1 MFTCL
6 FPPPNWKQ
14 LQIQNYILL
23 LFPHR
28 LILNAEEMN
37 ENTATSIYICVAR
50 QNFAY
55 FNKLFRD
62 FPGGPVV
69 KTSPSKARGV
79 GSIPSQRD
87 MIPRAW
93 GKKKQ
98 KQKKTKPKA

>member
-1 MFTCL
+1 
-6 FPPPNWKQ
+6 
-14 LQIQNYILL
+14 
-23 LFPHR
+23 
-28 LILNAEEMN
+28 MN
-37 ENTATSIYICVAR
+37 EKTATSIYICVAR

-87 MIPRAW
+87 MIPRA
-93 GKKKQ
+93 
-98 KQKKTKPKA
+98 